1 MKYKNKTKN
10 NKNNLITTE
19 VNRHYSIR
27 KFSVGVASVLIGST
41 LFLGSQGQK
50 VQAAAD
56 NNKPTVTT
64 EDKTQL
70 TSDGDS
76 ASGESDTASK
86 NEQTPAVP
94 SNEKKDSNATNPSVV
109 NKPANEQ
116 VSVSAQDDVAKQ
128 ELTGD
133 TNGAGNLDKQQLS
146 HKATSLNTESN
157 KFELTSTITNNTDHD
172 DKNIF
177 AVTVLPNTQDGK
189 SQFDT
194 HLTGPVEVEGAEN
207 AENVTNWYVTGDVG
221 KSLDTLLTK
230 DKDGNY
236 EPTKEALE
244 VAIPEGS
251 TKITHVWNKKPDN
264 WNQVTAVI
272 TTVDSLKSKS
282 SLKIHLHTY
291 DPSVENDVG
300 KNAYMSQAVMDS
312 TSFKKLRTERTINF
326 VNGAG
331 KSLGSQTQSIN
342 DVAIYHTNAVTG
354 DIVGDVVLEKG
365 LPEVEFPTF
374 DGYKFKS
381 ISGGHS
387 GKDGFWQDYD
397 PENPTK
403 IFPVKV
409 IKNLQDAKINKV
421 SGYAQI
427 PKYIIT
433 VVYETTDHNGV
444 NPTGGGNTNALALF
458 SMLSATPQT
467 PDKVE
472 QHTSII
478 NAGDQNSAKLTVVGK
493 QKINISYI
501 DDTEGK
507 QLGQTDSVEGLPGE
521 TAAYSTADRI
531 NEYKKQGYDL
541 VSDGTKS
548 QNGQS
553 TLIYDNDYQTDQNF
567 EVHLK
572 HDTKPIDDDSTVTE
586 TIHYIYKDGA
596 TASPDKVQTINFKR
610 TGTIDLVTQKTT
622 WNPVDPQ
629 TFAQVDSPEITGYT
643 PDVSSIDPIKVNF
656 DDHNIEKTVTYT
668 ANDQNAKIT
677 YIDDTTGTSL
687 KSESAAGKF
696 GEVIKFPTDVDTQI
710 KDYEDKG
717 YEKVSDNF
725 TYNKYQADNAKNV
738 FEVHLKH
745 GYTTPEIT
753 VRHATWTINY
763 VGTDLNPESKQQKV
777 TFTRTVYTD
786 KVTNEVHDSGYV
798 PDKQFE
804 DIKSPEVDGYSLY
817 NPDKNAVVHQD
828 TKLGENDSDAN
839 YVTTVP
845 YLKEQPGSDLLDPME
860 SRQSIWTIH
869 YVGLDKNPDDVVQTV
884 HFIKK
889 GDKFVPTTNFK
900 DIISPKV
907 DGYDVDIKTA
917 HQDTVLGENNADGKF
932 ETTVIYTKPSQFVD
946 TDTPVESHRA
956 TLTINY
962 VGTDNNPKSVVQTVY
977 FVKKGDQ
984 FVPTSNFE
992 DVKSP
997 EVDGYSI
1004 YQPQADPK
1012 KYIKVHQD
1020 TKLGKNDS
1028 DIDYV
1033 ITVPYVKDEPG
1044 TDLPDPMEGHQSTWT
1059 IHYVGLDKNPDDV
1072 VQTVNFIKKGD
1083 KFVPTTNFK
1092 DIISPKV
1099 DGYDVDIKTAHQD
1112 TVLGK
1117 NNTNG
1122 KFETTVIYT
1131 KPNEF
1136 VDTDTPVESHRAT
1149 LTINYVGTDNNPKS
1163 VSQTVYFVKKGD
1175 KFVPTSNFED
1185 VKSPEVDGYSIYQ
1198 PQADPKKYIKVHQD
1212 TKLGKNDSDIDY
1224 VIDVPYVKDE
1234 PGTDLPNP
1242 MESRQ
1247 STWTIHYVGLDKN
1260 PDDVVQ
1266 TVHFIKKGDKFVPT
1280 ASFKDIKSPEVTGYD
1295 VDIKTAHQDTV
1306 LGKHNTDGKFET
1318 IVIYTK
1324 PNEFVD
1330 VPAKTADK
1338 KGIPG
1343 KPIEQPDLPK
1353 FEGGIPGI
1361 PLEQPDLPI
1370 APIPDTNIPDVP
1382 NPEIPE
1388 KQVPQ
1393 KPTPSNPTPDPDPTP
1408 EVPVPDEDAPV
1419 KSGNLTSD
1427 SFVSARTNPTKVV
1440 PKKYRNT
1447 EKLLPQTGKKN
1458 SVALS
1463 MLGLATLSLTGLMG
1477 LAATKK
1483 RRRY

>member
-1 MKYKNKTKN
+1 M
-10 NKNNLITTE
+10 
-19 VNRHYSIR
+19 
-27 KFSVGVASVLIGST
+27 
-41 LFLGSQGQK
+41 
-50 VQAAAD
+50 
-56 NNKPTVTT
+56 
-64 EDKTQL
+64 
-70 TSDGDS
+70 
-76 ASGESDTASK
+76 
-86 NEQTPAVP
+86 
-94 SNEKKDSNATNPSVV
+94 
-109 NKPANEQ
+109 
-116 VSVSAQDDVAKQ
+116 
-128 ELTGD
+128 
-133 TNGAGNLDKQQLS
+133 S

-177 AVTVLPNTQDGK
+177 AVTVLPNTGDGK

-194 HLTGPVEVEGAEN
+194 HLTGKVEVEGAEN

-521 TAAYSTADRI
+521 TADYSTADRI
-531 NEYKKQGYDL
+531 NAYKKQGYDL

-548 QNGQS
+548 PAGQS

-572 HDTKPIDDDSTVTE
+572 HETKPVEDDSTVTE
-586 TIHYIYKDGA
+586 TIHYVYKDGT
-596 TASPDKVQTINFKR
+596 TAKSDNVQTINFKR
-610 TGTIDLVTQKTT
+610 TGTKDLVTQDVI
-622 WNPVDPQ
+622 WDPVASQ
-629 TFAQVDSPEITGYT
+629 TFAKVDSPEITGYT
-643 PDVSSIDPIKVNF
+643 PDVAAIKAITVNF
-656 DDHNIEKTVTYT
+656 GDQNIEKTVTYT

-687 KSESAAGKF
+687 KSESANGKF
-696 GEVIKFPTDVDTQI
+696 GEVIEFPTDVAKQI

-725 TYNKYQADNAKNV
+725 AYNKYQADNAKNV

-745 GYTTPEIT
+745 VYTTPEIT

-763 VGTDLNPESKQQKV
+763 VGTDHNPESKQQKV
-777 TFTRTVYTD
+777 TFTRTVYKD

-804 DIKSPEVDGYSLY
+804 DVKSPEVDGYSIY
-817 NPDKNAVVHQD
+817 KPDENAVVHQD
-828 TKLGENDSDAN
+828 TKLGENDSDIN

-845 YLKEQPGSDLLDPME
+845 YLKNQPGTDLPDPME
-860 SRQSIWTIH
+860 SRQSTWTIH

-884 HFIKK
+884 QFIKK

-900 DIISPKV
+900 DIDSPKV
-907 DGYDVDIKTA
+907 DGYDVDIETA
-917 HQDTVLGENNADGKF
+917 HQDTVLGKDNTNGKF
-932 ETTVIYTKPSQFVD
+932 ETTVIYTKPNEFVD

-977 FVKKGDQ
+977 FVKKGDK

-1117 NNTNG
+1117 DNTNG
-1122 KFETTVIYT
+1122 KFKTTVIYT

-1136 VDTDTPVESHRAT
+1136 VDADTPVESHRAT

-1163 VSQTVYFVKKGD
+1163 VVQTVYFVKKDG
-1175 KFVPTSNFED
+1175 KFIPTSNFED
-1185 VKSPEVDGYSIYQ
+1185 VVSPEINGYNLYN
-1198 PQADPKKYIKVHQD
+1198 PDKFAKVHQD

-1234 PGTDLPNP
+1234 PGTDLPDP
-1242 MESRQ
+1242 MEGRQ
-1247 STWTIHYVGLDKN
+1247 STWTIHYVGLDRN

-1266 TVHFIKKGDKFVPT
+1266 TVHFIKKGDKFIPT
-1280 ASFKDIKSPEVTGYD
+1280 TNFKDIISPKVDGYDVDTKTAHQDTVLGKDNINGNFETTVIYTKPNEFVDTDTPVESHKSTWTIHYIGLDKNPDDVVQNVHFIKKGDKFIPTTRFKDIASPTFNGYD

-1306 LGKHNTDGKFET
+1306 LGKDNTDGKFET

-1324 PNEFVD
+1324 PNEFID
-1330 VPAKTADK
+1330 VPAKIADK

-1353 FEGGIPGI
+1353 FDGGIPGI

-1370 APIPDTNIPDVP
+1370 APIPDTNIPDIP

-1393 KPTPSNPTPDPDPTP
+1393 KPTPSNPIPDPDPTP

-1427 SFVSARTNPTKVV
+1427 LFVSARTNSTKVV

-1458 SVALS
+1458 SVTLS
-1463 MLGLATLSLTGLMG
+1463 VLGLATLSLTGLMG

>member
-1 MKYKNKTKN
+1 MKYKNKIKN

-50 VQAAAD
+50 VQAAA
-56 NNKPTVTT
+56 NKPAVTE

-76 ASGESDTASK
+76 AGGESDTASK
-86 NEQTPAVP
+86 PEQTPAVT
-94 SNEKKDSNATNPSVV
+94 SNEKKDSNVTDTSTSVV
-109 NKPANEQ
+109 NKPTNDQLSA
-116 VSVSAQDDVAKQ
+116 SAQDDVAKQ
-128 ELTGD
+128 ELSGD
-133 TNGAGNLDKQQLS
+133 TNGAGNLDDKNHQS
-146 HKATSLNTESN
+146 HKATSLNTNSN
-157 KFELTSTITNNTDHD
+157 EFELTSTITNNTDHD

-177 AVTVLPNTQDGK
+177 AVTVLPNRADGK

-194 HLTGPVEVEGAEN
+194 HLTGPVEVEGEDN

-236 EPTKEALE
+236 EPTKAALE
-244 VAIPEGS
+244 KAIPES
-251 TKITHVWNKKPDN
+251 SPKVTRVWSKKPDN

-272 TTVDSLKSKS
+272 TTVDNLKAKS
-282 SLKIHLHTY
+282 SLKIHLHTS
-291 DPSVENDVG
+291 DPSVETDVG

-312 TSFKKLRTERTINF
+312 TSFKKLNTRRTIKYILDTDTR
-326 VNGAG
+326 GG
-331 KSLGSQTQSIN
+331 KDQSIN
-342 DVAIYHTNAVTG
+342 DVAIYHTNAITG
-354 DIVGDVVLEKG
+354 DIVGDIVLEKG
-365 LPEVEFPTF
+365 LPEVEIPSF
-374 DGYKFKS
+374 DGYKIES
-381 ISGGHS
+381 ISGGNTE
-387 GKDGFWQDYD
+387 FWQDYD

-403 IFPVKV
+403 ILPVTV
-409 IKNLQDAKINKV
+409 IKNIQDAKTNKV
-421 SGYAQI
+421 SRNASI
-427 PKYIIT
+427 PADIIT
-433 VVYETTDHNGV
+433 VTYKATNSTQNNNGA
-444 NPTGGGNTNALALF
+444 NTLALF
-458 SMLSATPQT
+458 SMLAAVPQT

-472 QHTSII
+472 QHISII

-501 DDTEGK
+501 DDTAGK

-548 QNGQS
+548 PAGQS

-610 TGTIDLVTQKTT
+610 TGTIDLVTQKPT

-643 PDVSSIDPIKVNF
+643 PDVAAIKAITVNF
-656 DDHNIEKTVTYT
+656 GDQNIEKTVTYT

-687 KSESAAGKF
+687 KSESTNGKF
-696 GEVIKFPTDVDTQI
+696 GEVIEFPTDVDTQI

-725 TYNKYQADNAKNV
+725 AYNKYQADNTKNV

-745 GYTTPEIT
+745 VYTTPEIT

-763 VGTDLNPESKQQKV
+763 VGTDHNPESKQQKV

-804 DIKSPEVDGYSLY
+804 DVKSPEVDGYSIY
-817 NPDKNAVVHQD
+817 KPDENAVVHQD

-845 YLKEQPGSDLLDPME
+845 YLKEQPGSDLPDPME

-869 YVGLDKNPDDVVQTV
+869 YIGLDKNPDDVVQTV

-992 DVKSP
+992 DVVSP
-997 EVDGYSI
+997 EINGYNL
-1004 YQPQADPK
+1004 Y
-1012 KYIKVHQD
+1012 
-1020 TKLGKNDS
+1020 
-1028 DIDYV
+1028 
-1033 ITVPYVKDEPG
+1033 
-1044 TDLPDPMEGHQSTWT
+1044 
-1059 IHYVGLDKNPDDV
+1059 NPD
-1072 VQTVNFIKKGD
+1072 
-1083 KFVPTTNFK
+1083 
-1092 DIISPKV
+1092 
-1099 DGYDVDIKTAHQD
+1099 
-1112 TVLGK
+1112 
-1117 NNTNG
+1117 
-1122 KFETTVIYT
+1122 
-1131 KPNEF
+1131 EF
-1136 VDTDTPVESHRAT
+1136 A
-1149 LTINYVGTDNNPKS
+1149 
-1163 VSQTVYFVKKGD
+1163 
-1175 KFVPTSNFED
+1175 
-1185 VKSPEVDGYSIYQ
+1185 
-1198 PQADPKKYIKVHQD
+1198 KVHQD

-1234 PGTDLPNP
+1234 PGTNLPNP

-1280 ASFKDIKSPEVTGYD
+1280 TSFKDIDSPTFDGYD

-1324 PNEFVD
+1324 PNEFID
-1330 VPAKTADK
+1330 VPAKIADK

-1343 KPIEQPDLPK
+1343 KPIVQPELPK

-1370 APIPDTNIPDVP
+1370 APIPDTDIPDIP
-1382 NPEIPE
+1382 NPEKPE

-1483 RRRY
+1483 RRRS

>member
-41 LFLGSQGQK
+41 LFLGSQEQK

-76 ASGESDTASK
+76 LDGKSDTGLE

-94 SNEKKDSNATNPSVV
+94 SKEKKDSNAVNTSVD
-109 NKPANEQ
+109 NKPTNEQ
-116 VSVSAQDDVAKQ
+116 VSASAQDDVAKQ

-146 HKATSLNTESN
+146 HKAISLNTDSN
-157 KFELTSTITNNTDHD
+157 KFELTSTITNNTDHE

-177 AVTVLPNTQDGK
+177 AVTILPNTKDGK

-194 HLTGPVEVEGAEN
+194 HLTGPVEVEGADN
-207 AENVTNWYVTGDVG
+207 AENVTNWYVTGEVG
-221 KSLDTLLTK
+221 KKLDTLLTK

-244 VAIPEGS
+244 KAIPEGS
-251 TKITHVWNKKPDN
+251 PKVTRVWKNKPDN
-264 WNQVTAVI
+264 WDQVTAVI
-272 TTVDSLKSKS
+272 TTVDSLKAKS

-291 DPSVENDVG
+291 DPSVETDIG

-312 TSFKKLRTERTINF
+312 TSFKKLRTGRTINY
-326 VNGAG
+326 VNGVG
-331 KSLGSQTQSIN
+331 KNLGSQKQSLN
-342 DVAIYHTNAVTG
+342 DIAIYHTNAVTG
-354 DIVGDVVLEKG
+354 DIVGDIVLEKG

-374 DGYKFKS
+374 DGYKIKS
-381 ISGGHS
+381 ISGGNQ
-387 GKDGFWQDYD
+387 KFWQDYD

-403 IFPVKV
+403 ILPVTV
-409 IKNLQDAKINKV
+409 IKNLQDAKTNKV
-421 SGYAQI
+421 SGNASI
-427 PKYIIT
+427 ADTIT
-433 VVYETTDHNGV
+433 VIYETIGGNVV
-444 NPTGGGNTNALALF
+444 NTNGGGNTNTLALF
-458 SMLSATPQT
+458 SMLSTSAQT

-478 NAGDQNSAKLTVVGK
+478 NAGDSNSAKLTVVGK

-501 DDTEGK
+501 DDTDNK
-507 QLGQTDSVEGLPGE
+507 QLGKTDSVEGLPGE

-531 NEYKKQGYDL
+531 KDYKKQGYDL

-548 QNGQS
+548 PTGQS

-572 HDTKPIDDDSTVTE
+572 HETKPVEDDSTVTE
-586 TIHYIYKDGA
+586 TIHYVYKDGT
-596 TASPDKVQTINFKR
+596 TAKSDNVQTINFKR
-610 TGTIDLVTQKTT
+610 TGTKDLVTQNPA

-629 TFAQVDSPEITGYT
+629 TFAKVDSPEITGYT
-643 PDVSSIDPIKVNF
+643 PDVAAIDAITVNF
-656 DDHNIEKTVTYT
+656 GDKNIEKTVTYT
-668 ANDQNAKIT
+668 ANEQNAKIT
-677 YIDDTTGTSL
+677 YIDDTTGKSL
-687 KSESAAGKF
+687 KSESADGKF
-696 GEVIKFPTDVDTQI
+696 GELIEFLTDVAKQI
-710 KDYEDKG
+710 KNFEDQG
-717 YEKVSDNF
+717 YEKVSNNF
-725 TYNKYQADNAKNV
+725 EYNKYQADNAKNV

-763 VGTDLNPESKQQKV
+763 VGSDHNPESKQQKV

-786 KVTNEVHDSGYV
+786 KVNNEVHDSGYV
-798 PDKQFE
+798 PDKQFV
-804 DIKSPEVDGYSLY
+804 DVKSPEVDGYSLY

-828 TKLGENDSDAN
+828 TKLGENDSDIN

-845 YLKEQPGSDLLDPME
+845 YLKDQPGTDSPDPME

-869 YVGLDKNPDDVVQTV
+869 YVGLDKNPDDVVQKVT
-884 HFIKK
+884 FIKK

-900 DIISPKV
+900 DINSPKV
-907 DGYDVDIKTA
+907 DGYDVDTKTA
-917 HQDTVLGENNADGKF
+917 HQDTVLGE
-932 ETTVIYTKPSQFVD
+932 
-946 TDTPVESHRA
+946 
-956 TLTINY
+956 
-962 VGTDNNPKSVVQTVY
+962 
-977 FVKKGDQ
+977 
-984 FVPTSNFE
+984 
-992 DVKSP
+992 
-997 EVDGYSI
+997 
-1004 YQPQADPK
+1004 
-1012 KYIKVHQD
+1012 
-1020 TKLGKNDS
+1020 
-1028 DIDYV
+1028 
-1033 ITVPYVKDEPG
+1033 
-1044 TDLPDPMEGHQSTWT
+1044 
-1059 IHYVGLDKNPDDV
+1059 
-1072 VQTVNFIKKGD
+1072 
-1083 KFVPTTNFK
+1083 
-1092 DIISPKV
+1092 
-1099 DGYDVDIKTAHQD
+1099 
-1112 TVLGK
+1112 

-1163 VSQTVYFVKKGD
+1163 VVQTVYFVKKGD
-1175 KFVPTSNFED
+1175 TFVPTSTFED
-1185 VKSPEVDGYSIYQ
+1185 VKSPEVDGYSIYN
-1198 PQADPKKYIKVHQD
+1198 PDKNTVVHQD
-1212 TKLGKNDSDIDY
+1212 TKLGENDTDIDY

-1234 PGTDLPNP
+1234 PGTDLPDP

-1280 ASFKDIKSPEVTGYD
+1280 TSFKDIKSPEVTGYD

-1306 LGKHNTDGKFET
+1306 LGENNTDGKFKTTVIYTKPNET
-1318 IVIYTK
+1318 IETPGTESTSQTWTIKYIGLPSELTPQNKVQTIHFIKKGDKFVPVDSYEDIPSPNVDDYDVDTKVAQAKDAKVLEDGNLESIVIYTK

-1330 VPAKTADK
+1330 VPAKIADK

-1343 KPIEQPDLPK
+1343 KPLVQPDLPK

-1361 PLEQPDLPI
+1361 PLEQPELPI
-1370 APIPDTNIPDVP
+1370 APIPDTNIPDIP
-1382 NPEIPE
+1382 NPEKPE

-1427 SFVSARTNPTKVV
+1427 SFVSVRTNPTKVV
-1440 PKKYRNT
+1440 PKKYRNP

-1458 SVALS
+1458 SVTLS